1 MVTFIFIILSGF
13 FIVGWHNINNK
24 NIIRTFGK
32 CTVSK
37 DLTTDVVQK
46 NPWDPRGK

>member
-1 MVTFIFIILSGF
+1 MATFIVVILSGF
-13 FIVGWHNINNK
+13 FIVGLHNISNK
-24 NIIRTFGK
+24 NIIRDFGR